1 MPAKILLGRLGLHCP
16 ATPIAVSVESTFQ
29 MQGPLSTAPMEN
41 NLKTW
46 KGPRLTVR
54 NPTKTAKINVL

>member
-1 MPAKILLGRLGLHCP
+1 LGLHCP